1 MRTLHGSQK
10 TEKNVKNSL
19 FEILYQVKHLWVLNM
34 ALNIECPLDQFYVI

>member
-1 MRTLHGSQK
+1 MCTLHGSQK

-19 FEILYQVKHLWVLNM
+19 LEILYQVKHLWVLNM